1 MLILSPVVTA
11 RMGLQR
17 FENVTKGLRDM
28 KEGRISARKAGLFW
42 GLSTKKSTLQVR
54 LNSLPQVF
62 FLDRK

>member
-28 KEGRISARKAGLFW
+28 KEGRISARKAGLF
-42 GLSTKKSTLQVR
+42 
-54 LNSLPQVF
+54 
-62 FLDRK
+62 